1 MKLRH
6 LQQWNE
12 ARRARAAWY
21 REALSGIDGVEAP
34 VTDQANEHIYH
45 QYTIRAERRDA
56 LAAHLK
62 SRGIGYG
69 VYYPLPL
76 HLQPCFA
83 DLGFGRGSL
92 PVTEAAMGQVLSL
105 PIYPELTEA
114 QQSAVV
120 GAIRDFY
127 A

>member
-1 MKLRH
+1 MFNQYVIRVP
-6 LQQWNE
+6 
-12 ARRARAAWY
+12 AA
-21 REALSGIDGVEAP
+21 
-34 VTDQANEHIYH
+34 
-45 QYTIRAERRDA
+45 RRDA
-56 LAAHLK
+56 LRAHLA
-62 SRGIGYG
+62 SRGIGSE
-69 VYYPLPL
+69 VYYPIPL